1 MSVSFSSCIAN
12 RKYSLPKHNRMK
24 NESYAKKDKY
34 KNNWSIK
41 YDSQKTAYE
50 KEIRAAIYSHFMPL
64 TEFRI
69 KKDLFPN

>member
-1 MSVSFSSCIAN
+1 
-12 RKYSLPKHNRMK
+12 MK